1 MLLGKKKVLQALGN
15 CNNRVELLDEL
26 STKLGEA
33 ISVKETQLIETIM
46 PTRFDMDIEK
56 ETEGPV
62 RVASS
67 KEDASCARK
76 N

>member
-1 MLLGKKKVLQALGN
+1 MLLEKKKVLQALEN
-15 CNNRVELLDEL
+15 CNNHVELLDEL

-33 ISVKETQLIETIM
+33 ISIKETQLIKTIM
-46 PTRFDMDIEK
+46 STCFDMDIEK

-62 RVASS
+62 RVVSS
-67 KEDASCARK
+67 KEDAYCARK